1 MNNAFIKI
9 FAIFWKD
16 LLNELRTKE
25 IIVSVLVFVLLVVVV
40 FNFAFDT
47 GIERTDTVTSG
58 ILWVALT
65 FGGVIGFNRIFA
77 VEKENSRLEG
87 LMLCPMDR
95 AVIYWGKLAGS
106 FTFMLAVAVIVTPIF
121 LALFNLPLFLPKL
134 ALIIVLAII
143 GFAAV
148 GTLFSAVAINTRARD
163 ILLPI
168 LFLPVVVPV
177 IVAAVNATAA
187 VLAGKPWGD
196 MLTWL
201 QIMIA
206 FDIIYLVVATLVFEF
221 VVEE

>member
-1 MNNAFIKI
+1 MNRVFAKI
-9 FAIFWKD
+9 IAILWKD
-16 LLNELRTKE
+16 MLNELRTKE
-25 IIVSVLVFVLLVVVV
+25 VVTSVLVFALLVIVI
-40 FNFAFDT
+40 FNFAFSARV
-47 GIERTDTVTSG
+47 GMMELVVPG

-87 LMLCPMDR
+87 LMLCPVDR

-106 FTFMLAVAVIVTPIF
+106 FTFMLAVAIVITPIF

-134 ALIIVLAII
+134 ALVIVLAIT

-163 ILLPI
+163 IMLPI
-168 LFLPVVVPV
+168 LFLPIVVPV
-177 IVAAVNATAA
+177 IIAAVKATAP

-206 FDIIYLVVATLVFEF
+206 FDIIYLVIATLVFEF

>member
-1 MNNAFIKI
+1 MNKAFIKI

-16 LLNELRTKE
+16 MLTEFRTKE
-25 IIVSVLVFVLLVVVV
+25 IIVSVLVFALLVLVI
-40 FNFAFDT
+40 FSFAFGT
-47 GIERTDTVTSG
+47 GVDRTEMVAPG

-65 FGGVIGFNRIFA
+65 FGGVTGLNRVFA
-77 VEKENSRLEG
+77 LEKENSCLEG
-87 LMLCPMDR
+87 LMLCPVDR

-106 FTFMLAVAVIVTPIF
+106 FTFMLTVAIVVTPIF
-121 LALFNLPLFLPKL
+121 LVLFNLPIFLPGL
-134 ALIIVLAII
+134 ALIIILALL

-148 GTLFSAVAINTRARD
+148 GTLFSALAANTRARD
-163 ILLPI
+163 IMLPI

-177 IVAAVNATAA
+177 IIAAVKATGP
-187 VLAGKPWGD
+187 VLAGGAWVD
-196 MLTWL
+196 MSTWL

>member
-1 MNNAFIKI
+1 MNNMFIKI
-9 FAIFWKD
+9 LAIFWKD
-16 LLNELRTKE
+16 MLTELRTKE
-25 IIVSVLVFVLLVVVV
+25 IIVSVLVFALLVVVI
-40 FNFAFDT
+40 FNFAFGART
-47 GIERTDTVTSG
+47 GMTEMVAPG

-87 LMLCPMDR
+87 LMLCPVDR

-106 FTFMLAVAVIVTPIF
+106 FTFMLAVAIVITPIF
-121 LALFNLPLFLPKL
+121 LALFNLPLFLPRL
-134 ALIIVLAII
+134 ALIIVLAIM

-163 ILLPI
+163 IMLPI

-177 IVAAVNATAA
+177 IVAAVKSTTS

-206 FDIIYLVVATLVFEF
+206 FDIIYLVIATLVFEF